1 MASHFALFVD
11 LENCGGKKS
20 MLMDVIERVKI
31 RGDILIG
38 KVYGYTDSYSDLKE
52 ILLSNTFAVVP
63 SLRFGRNQKNS
74 LDIQLVIDA
83 LDVAYTNSLID
94 SFCIVSG
101 DSDYVPLVGKLKT
114 MGKFVLGISRSAVSM
129 YETGNREPDL
139 ETLEKIAKF
148 FNVDMNYLLGSS
160 VTVTSDNP
168 EPSYEDIEQMIARGS
183 HGFSAAQKMKLIQLL
198 SEIDL

>member
-1 MASHFALFVD
+1 MGDFHNIFKNLRMQNHYTQGQMAD
-11 LENCGGKKS
+11 L
-20 MLMDVIERVKI
+20 
-31 RGDILIG
+31 
-38 KVYGYTDSYSDLKE
+38 
-52 ILLSNTFAVVP
+52 
-63 SLRFGRNQKNS
+63 
-74 LDIQLVIDA
+74 
-83 LDVAYTNSLID
+83 
-94 SFCIVSG
+94 
-101 DSDYVPLVGKLKT
+101 
-114 MGKFVLGISRSAVSM
+114 LGISRSAVSM

-183 HGFSAAQKMKLIQLL
+183 HAFSAAQKMKLIQLL

>member
-1 MASHFALFVD
+1 MGDFHNIFKNLRMQNHYTQGQMAD
-11 LENCGGKKS
+11 L
-20 MLMDVIERVKI
+20 
-31 RGDILIG
+31 
-38 KVYGYTDSYSDLKE
+38 
-52 ILLSNTFAVVP
+52 
-63 SLRFGRNQKNS
+63 
-74 LDIQLVIDA
+74 
-83 LDVAYTNSLID
+83 
-94 SFCIVSG
+94 
-101 DSDYVPLVGKLKT
+101 
-114 MGKFVLGISRSAVSM
+114 LGISRSAVSM

-139 ETLEKIAKF
+139 ETLEKF

>member
-1 MASHFALFVD
+1 MEICSAFPEALSV
-11 LENCGGKKS
+11 CMKQ
-20 MLMDVIERVKI
+20 V
-31 RGDILIG
+31 
-38 KVYGYTDSYSDLKE
+38 
-52 ILLSNTFAVVP
+52 A
-63 SLRFGRNQKNS
+63 NQ
-74 LDIQLVIDA
+74 I
-83 LDVAYTNSLID
+83 
-94 SFCIVSG
+94 F
-101 DSDYVPLVGKLKT
+101 
-114 MGKFVLGISRSAVSM
+114 
-129 YETGNREPDL
+129 